1 MYRRM
6 SSFLLLLGLISAVVY
21 VPSFT
26 ACLDGD
32 LSASKAFLSFIKAI
46 DPQDML
52 GIGTNESTINL
63 HLNKVKGV
71 KYSRQGAIVEIRFE
85 NLNLSGRIDADS
97 ICKLSSLRVLNLAKN
112 NIQGNI
118 PNSIVCCTRLTHLN
132 LSNNNLSGELPFV
145 LRKLKYLRR
154 IDISNNHFTT
164 TSPQFKEFK
173 HRKSLRSWMARRDT
187 INARVEAVPPISFS
201 SQSSKSDSG
210 GGAHWLASNKLVWL
224 IILVIGSVTFLI
236 LSFLV
241 CKRASKSALKKEI
254 FQKALQKSPP
264 VAALSAMSSEVEKP
278 DEALQDQ
285 KELVFFN
292 EEDEQFKVEDL
303 LEATADLQ
311 SLNIC
316 SSLFKVRLKSQYY
329 AVKTLKKMQINFDEF
344 RKTMRL
350 VGNLRHPNILPLV
363 GYYSAKDEKLLIYR
377 FQRRG
382 SLHELLESCIEGK
395 QKFPWRIRLSIA
407 SGIAK
412 GLGFIYQRSNTED
425 SIPHG
430 NLKLSNILLNE
441 NNEPQISEYGIT
453 KFLDPKRVRL
463 LSSKGYAAPEK
474 KLSEKADVYS
484 FGIILLELLTGKM
497 VAKDGINLPK
507 WVRAKV
513 REEWTCEVFDEE
525 VARNAEKWAFSVLLV
540 ALDCVSHYPEG
551 RPTMAEALEKIE
563 EVVKVVEDYE
573 QRISPL
579 SSDFGSPESYR

>member
-1 MYRRM
+1 MYRRT
-6 SSFLLLLGLISAVVY
+6 SSFLLLLGLVSAVVY

-52 GIGTNESTINL
+52 GIGTNESTIHL

-145 LRKLKYLRR
+145 LPKLKHLRR

-187 INARVEAVPPISFS
+187 INARVEAVAPISFS

-224 IILVIGSVTFLI
+224 IIIVIGSVTFLI

-316 SSLFKVRLKSQYY
+316 TSLFKVRLKSQYY

-382 SLHELLESCIEGK
+382 SLHELLESK
-395 QKFPWRIRLSIA
+395 
-407 SGIAK
+407 
-412 GLGFIYQRSNTED
+412 
-425 SIPHG
+425 
-430 NLKLSNILLNE
+430 
-441 NNEPQISEYGIT
+441 
-453 KFLDPKRVRL
+453 
-463 LSSKGYAAPEK
+463 
-474 KLSEKADVYS
+474 
-484 FGIILLELLTGKM
+484 
-497 VAKDGINLPK
+497 
-507 WVRAKV
+507 
-513 REEWTCEVFDEE
+513 
-525 VARNAEKWAFSVLLV
+525 
-540 ALDCVSHYPEG
+540 
-551 RPTMAEALEKIE
+551 
-563 EVVKVVEDYE
+563 
-573 QRISPL
+573 
-579 SSDFGSPESYR
+579 

>member
-1 MYRRM
+1 MHRCM
-6 SSFLLLLGLISAVVY
+6 VSFLLLLWLMSAAVY
-21 VPSFT
+21 VPLFT
-26 ACLDGD
+26 ACSDGG
-32 LSASKAFLSFIKAI
+32 LSASEAFLSFIKAI

-52 GIGTNESTINL
+52 GIGTNETTQHL
-63 HLNKVKGV
+63 HLSKLKGV
-71 KYSRQGAIVEIRFE
+71 KYSPQGAVVEIRFE
-85 NLNLSGRIDADS
+85 KSNLSGRIDADS

-118 PNSIVCCTRLTHLN
+118 PNSIVCCTRLIHLN

-145 LRKLKYLRR
+145 LTKLKHLRR
-154 IDISNNHFTT
+154 IDIYNNHFTT
-164 TSPQFKEFK
+164 TSPQFKELM
-173 HRKSLRSWMARRDT
+173 HRKSLRSWVARRDI
-187 INARVEAVPPISFS
+187 INPSVKAVTPVPSS

-210 GGAHWLASNKLVWL
+210 GGAHWLGSKKLMLL
-224 IILVIGSVTFLI
+224 IIIIVGSATFLI
-236 LSFLV
+236 LSLLV
-241 CKRASKSALKKEI
+241 CKRTSKLALKKEI
-254 FQKALQKSPP
+254 FDKALQKSPI
-264 VAALSAMSSEVEKP
+264 AALSAMSSEVDKP
-278 DEALQDQ
+278 DESLQGQ
-285 KELVFFN
+285 QELMFFN

-311 SLNIC
+311 SLDIC
-316 SSLFKVRLKSQYY
+316 TSLFKVRLKSQYY
-329 AVKTLKKMQINFDEF
+329 AVKTLRKMQINFDEF
-344 RKTMRL
+344 RKTMML
-350 VGNLRHPNILPLV
+350 IGNLRHPNILPLV
-363 GYYSAKDEKLLIYR
+363 GYYSAKDEKLLIYKY
-377 FQRRG
+377 QRRG
-382 SLHELLESCIEGK
+382 SLHEMLESCIEGK

-407 SGIAK
+407 CGIAK
-412 GLGFIYQRSNTED
+412 GVGFIYQRSNTHG

-441 NNEPQISEYGIT
+441 NNEPKISEYGIT
-453 KFLDPKRVRL
+453 KFLDAKRVHL
-463 LSSKGYAAPEK
+463 LSSKGYTAPEK

-525 VARNAEKWAFSVLLV
+525 VARNAEKWAFSILLI

-551 RPTMAEALEKIE
+551 RPTMVEALEKIE
-563 EVVKVVEDYE
+563 EVVKVVEDHE